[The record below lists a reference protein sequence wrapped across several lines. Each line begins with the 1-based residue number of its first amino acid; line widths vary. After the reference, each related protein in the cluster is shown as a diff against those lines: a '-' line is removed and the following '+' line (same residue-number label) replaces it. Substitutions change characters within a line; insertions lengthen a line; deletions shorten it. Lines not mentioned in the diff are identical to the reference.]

1 MHLTKFIA
9 NYKTALYGFA
19 EIVICTLELI
29 GILIILVGTV
39 RALCNL
45 ARRARSP
52 KPFNVVIDLGRALAL
67 ALECKMGAEIINTVV
82 VRDLGELGILAVVI
96 LIRALL
102 AFIIHWE
109 IRMEQQSEHGEK
121 EKGDEAEKSETSNET
136 DGQDSSKNV

>member
-1 MHLTKFIA
+1 MHLTNFIA

-109 IRMEQQSEHGEK
+109 IRMEQQSEHHSADETTKNNEK
-121 EKGDEAEKSETSNET
+121 TEKNDA
-136 DGQDSSKNV
+136 DSSEDA

>member
-1 MHLTKFIA
+1 MNFSTLIDS
-9 NYKTALYGFA
+9 YKELLYNFA

-29 GILIILVGTV
+29 GILIILAGTV

-45 ARRARSP
+45 ARHARNARR
-52 KPFNVVIDLGRALAL
+52 FNVVIDLGRALAL

-82 VRDLGELGILAVVI
+82 VRDLQELGILAVVI

-109 IRMEQQSEHGEK
+109 IRMEQ
-121 EKGDEAEKSETSNET
+121 KSEAHGLDDKDEKKT
-136 DGQDSSKNV
+136 DKN

>member
-1 MHLTKFIA
+1 MVFSNFIES
-9 NYKTALYGFA
+9 YKGILYGFA

-29 GILIILVGTV
+29 GILIIVVGTI

-45 ARRARSP
+45 ARHARSP
-52 KPFNVVIDLGRALAL
+52 KPFNVVVDLGRALSL
-67 ALECKMGAEIINTVV
+67 ALECKMGAEIINTVI

-109 IRMEQQSEHGEK
+109 IRMEQRS
-121 EKGDEAEKSETSNET
+121 
-136 DGQDSSKNV
+136 DSSSADQKDEPTDHQ

>member
-1 MHLTKFIA
+1 MNLTNFIA
-9 NYKTALYGFA
+9 GYKSWLYGFA

-29 GILIILVGTV
+29 GILIILVGTI

-45 ARRARSP
+45 GRRARSP

-109 IRMEQQSEHGEK
+109 IRMEQQSEHPSEEK
-121 EKGDEAEKSETSNET
+121 DDESKKNDAPDET
-136 DGQDSSKNV
+136 DDQDSTKAV